1 MKDLTLQIL
10 AVCGLVSL
18 ILGLTLDEHPEI
30 GWIEGFAIMIAVVVV
45 VLVTGTNDYQK
56 EKKFAEL

>member
-1 MKDLTLQIL
+1 
-10 AVCGLVSL
+10 LVSL